1 MHPPQVHGRSSA
13 LVCHMNEKVGLKIA
27 PESTALDDELLLNV
41 EYLTPDQLQL
51 ATSLWWQDL
60 QQALF
65 GRRPQDQRGV
75 C

>member
-1 MHPPQVHGRSSA
+1 MRPPQVHGRSSA

-27 PESTALDDELLLNV
+27 PESTALHDELLLNV
-41 EYLTPDQLQL
+41 EYLTPDQL
-51 ATSLWWQDL
+51 ATSLWWQDP

-65 GRRPQDQRGV
+65 GRRPQHQRGV